1 MRTLIAALAAV
12 LCTAAAH
19 AQTPAAPGP
28 AAARP
33 NIVFIMT
40 DDHAAHA
47 ISAYGSKVN
56 QTPHL
61 DRLAKEG
68 ALLTGVFATNSICTP
83 SRATILTG
91 QYSHLNG
98 VTMFNRF
105 DSRRTT
111 VAHLLQKAGYHTAM
125 IGKWHLGSDPQGF
138 DHWEIFPGQGDYHD
152 PVLYTA
158 TSEKTYT
165 GRYATDVVTDLA
177 LEFIAQRPAD
187 KPFFLMLHHK
197 APHRPWEPNAA
208 HGAHFSARTIPEAAT
223 LWDDYATRTDA
234 LRENEQ
240 RIANDLTNLDLKLP
254 QPAGLTGEAL
264 TKWRWEKPKSVT
276 IERDGKS
283 VTLTGDELTRWKYQ
297 RYMRDYLAT
306 VQSVDDNVGRVLD
319 ALDKAG
325 LGRNTIVIYTS
336 DQGFFLGDH
345 GLFDKR
351 FMYEE
356 SIRMPFLVRWPAAIK
371 PGSRI
376 DAMGLNVDFAPT
388 FLDAAGLPPSPD
400 MQGRSLVPVL
410 RGQTPRDWRS
420 SMYYRY
426 YHDPGH
432 HNTRAHYGVRTKTHK
447 LIYFWKKDQWELYDL
462 VKDPQEMH
470 NLYGQPAQ
478 ARLTA
483 RLKTELARLK
493 REAKDDDQLAD
504 VQIPQGVDGT
514 VQQLR
519 GQ

>member
-1 MRTLIAALAAV
+1 MSIQRLAFANLAAGV
-12 LCTAAAH
+12 AVVMVAAA
-19 AQTPAAPGP
+19 AQAQPPAAATS

-47 ISAYGSKVN
+47 IGAYGSKVN

-68 ALLTGVFATNSICTP
+68 ALFTNVFATNSICTP

-105 DSRRTT
+105 DSGRMT
-111 VAHLLQKAGYHTAM
+111 VARLLQQAGYHTGM

-138 DHWEIFPGQGDYHD
+138 DTWEIFPGQGDYVD

-158 TSEKTYT
+158 TSEKKYT
-165 GRYATDVVTDLA
+165 GQYATDVITDLA
-177 LEFIAQRPAD
+177 LAFIEKRPAD

-197 APHRPWEPNAA
+197 APHRPWTPNAE
-208 HGAHFSARTIPEAAT
+208 HGAHFSTKTIPEPAT
-223 LWDDYATRTDA
+223 MWDDYKGRSDA
-234 LRENEQ
+234 LQENKQ
-240 RIANDLTNLDLKLP
+240 RLVDLVKTDVKQDP
-254 QPAGLTGEAL
+254 PAGLTGDA
-264 TKWRWEKPKSVT
+264 
-276 IERDGKS
+276 
-283 VTLTGDELTRWKYQ
+283 LTRWKYQ
-297 RYMRDYLAT
+297 RYMQDYLAT

-356 SIRMPFLVRWPAAIK
+356 SIRMPFLVRWPAAVAA
-371 PGSRI
+371 GTRI

-388 FLDAAGLPPSPD
+388 FLDAAGAPRSAD
-400 MQGRSLVPVL
+400 MQGRSLLPVL
-410 RGQTPRDWRS
+410 RGRTPPDWRT

-432 HNTRAHYGVRTKTHK
+432 HNTRAHYGIRTATHK
-447 LIYFWKKDQWELYDL
+447 LIHFWKKDQWELYDL
-462 VKDPQEMH
+462 VADPQEMR

-478 ARLTA
+478 VARTA
-483 RLKTELARLK
+483 QLKSELARLK
-493 REAKDDDQLAD
+493 RDAKDEDQLAD

-519 GQ
+519 GK